1 MIGYDILIPA
11 YNAELTLPLLIHQ
24 IRQLSIQ
31 PQNIF
36 LIDDY
41 SQDLTVKIAE
51 ELKCRVTVN
60 LRNTGKGYTLRKGYE
75 LFLKESKAPYLICI
89 DADLQH
95 PVDKISDFLDVI
107 QKENVDIVIGNR
119 DKSLKNMPLSRILSN
134 SITSYIISIMT
145 GKKILDS
152 QCGFR
157 AIKRGVLENIKLKEN
172 GFQMESEFIF
182 RANDLN
188 YKIQFVNIP
197 TIYGGQTSYIHHFK
211 DTMKF
216 IKLIFRELLG
226 KNV

>member
-11 YNAELTLPLLIHQ
+11 YNAELTLPSLIHK

-36 LIDDY
+36 LVDDC
-41 SQDLTVKIAE
+41 SKDFTVKIAE
-51 ELKCRVTVN
+51 EFKCRVMIN

-95 PVDKISDFLDVI
+95 PVDKIPDFLKII
-107 QKENVDIVIGNR
+107 QKKNVDIIIGNR
-119 DKSLKNMPLSRILSN
+119 DKSLKNMPLSRVLSN

>member
-11 YNAELTLPLLIHQ
+11 YNAELTLPMLIDQ
-24 IRQLSIQ
+24 IRQLSLQ

-36 LIDDY
+36 LVDDC
-41 SQDLTVKIAE
+41 SNDFTAKIAE
-51 ELKCRVTVN
+51 KFKCLVTIN

-75 LFLKESKAPYLICI
+75 LFLRESKAPYLVCV

-95 PVDKISDFLDVI
+95 PVDKIPDFLKLI
-107 QKENVDIVIGNR
+107 QMENVDIVIGNR
-119 DKSLKNMPLSRILSN
+119 DKSLKNMPLSRVISN
-134 SITSYIISIMT
+134 RITSFIISIMT

-157 AIKRGVLENIKLKEN
+157 AIKREVLENIKLKEN

-211 DTMKF
+211 DTVKF
-216 IKLIFRELLG
+216 IKLIIRELLG